1 MMDGATIWYIVSTSN
16 AANLTERLRQLIHV
30 VANNSRHTAVCD
42 DISSP
47 VLGLELH
54 ARWANRRGSV
64 CTHVV
69 SDGHAAQ
76 SAIEM
81 IHRRHCGSPCTLIVF
96 GDPTPDARSFLE
108 RMYNVRG
115 LLVSRR
121 LHVGNNPLTGY
132 ERVCEKDVLV
142 LPPLPISLTTQNTR
156 LCVLHARLR
165 RATET
170 IATDTSFHECIDRL
184 RNNITLAN
192 TANSRPSTNSP
203 IVWNY
208 APREQTWWPCRLDFE
223 CNNSDYIIVKDLFTN
238 FVRVSQKYFCRL
250 AGPYRSPCVLSDEPL
265 SLAIYRD
272 KPQTPRR
279 RLDWHLACCEV
290 DEFHQDICDECA
302 PEYQMLGNHGTI
314 PRILREWSSNGH
326 MCSDAMERACEPL
339 VNTTT
344 ILTGTDT
351 HGLSFYQL
359 FHVYMSYTRIHKL
372 CPGQEITIFADEQ
385 VSHINISRV
394 DPSLRRIHSSH
405 RWWDSGVVRLTNGVV
420 VDMANALFLNT

>member
-1 MMDGATIWYIVSTSN
+1 MMDGTTIWYIVSTSN

-108 RMYNVRG
+108 RIHELHG
-115 LLVSRR
+115 LVISRR
-121 LHVGNNPLTGY
+121 LHVGNADLTGY
-132 ERVCEKDVLV
+132 ERVCENDVLT
-142 LPPLPISLTTQNTR
+142 LPPLSISMPTQNTR
-156 LCVLHARLR
+156 LSVLQTRLR
-165 RATET
+165 RATEV
-170 IATDTSFHECIDRL
+170 IAADTSFHECIGRL
-184 RNNITLAN
+184 RNNVKLAAPDSSLSC
-192 TANSRPSTNSP
+192 TSSP

-208 APREQTWWPCRLDFE
+208 VPREQAWWPCRLEFE
-223 CNNSDYIIVKDLFTN
+223 CNLNGYIIVMDLFTN
-238 FVRVSQKYFCRL
+238 FVRVTQKHFCRS
-250 AGPYRSPCVLSDEPL
+250 AGPYRSPCALSDEPL

-272 KPQTPRR
+272 KPRTARR

-290 DEFHQDICDECA
+290 DECHQDICHECA

-326 MCSDAMERACEPL
+326 MCSGDIERAREAL
-339 VNTTT
+339 ANATT
-344 ILTGTDT
+344 ILTDVGTHD
-351 HGLSFYQL
+351 LSFYRL

-372 CPGQEITIFADEQ
+372 CPGQAITIFADEQ
-385 VSHINISRV
+385 VSHINISSV
-394 DPSLRRIHSSH
+394 NPSLRRIYSGR
-405 RWWDSGVVRLTNGVV
+405 RWWDSGVVRLSNGVV
-420 VDMANALFLNT
+420 VDMANALILNA